1 MHVEFTYLPL
11 QAAELGGV
19 NPLPQFRNS
28 NPDRPLKPGP
38 HMTAEEAEGLGR
50 SCGDRILP
58 YLRQDRYDRCVQE
71 RPTPVCILENEH
83 LRATVLCGYGGRL
96 YSLFDKDRGREV
108 LFHNPVIQ
116 PCNLAIR
123 DAWLSGGIEWNI
135 GQLGHTFTTCSPMF
149 CARMTDDNGQQF
161 LRIYEYERQKRVF
174 WQVDMHLPSGSRQLL
189 YYVRIVNDGA
199 ATPMY
204 WWSTTAVPEDA
215 GTRVFASAS
224 RAMYKADD
232 VTFDMGEMPRFP
244 SISDKDL
251 SYTLNLPYSNDFFLQ
266 TPAEERAPWEAAA
279 YGDGFVSFERST
291 ALLRYR
297 KIFCWG
303 DLPGGWRWKDY
314 LSRENEGSYIEIQ
327 AGIGRSQL
335 HGFEMPGDTVWD
347 FTCAVGAAEADVA
360 CTHGTEW
367 HDGNAYMATLMESA
381 VSTDGIYTA
390 HAYCARLGDKAPDEL
405 LYHGIGWGALERQRR
420 EAAGL
425 PAIPRGYLF
434 PDDSLTDEQT
444 PWLSLLRSGTLP
456 DGEPLSY
463 MTDTAWQAAVESAPD
478 SWQKYYHL
486 GIMAVESLQREQ
498 GRALI
503 ERSLQYSRNVW
514 NLRAAAV
521 LCDTPTQAE
530 ALYAEAC
537 AIGFPDIAFAQE
549 YLALLC
555 NHGQYAK
562 ASSVFAALPE
572 NWRDNSRVLIE
583 ATRAELAQGDTT
595 LCDNGFFEHD
605 FPNIRESER
614 VLTDLWFEYQAL
626 LLARDRGVQ
635 PDDALREE
643 VCRTLTPP
651 KSIDF
656 RMA

>member
-1 MHVEFTYLPL
+1 MHVEFTYLPMD
-11 QAAELGGV
+11 AANLGGV
-19 NPLPQFRNS
+19 NPLPQFRS
-28 NPDRPLKPGP
+28 EDPDRPLQPGP
-38 HMTAEEAEGLGR
+38 HMTPKEAEGLGR
-50 SCGDRILP
+50 SCGDRMLP
-58 YLRQDRYDRCVQE
+58 YLRQDRYDRSIE
-71 RPTPVCILENEH
+71 KRPLPVCILENEH

-96 YSLFDKDRGREV
+96 YSLFDKDRSREV
-108 LFHNPVIQ
+108 LFRNPVIQ

-149 CARMTDDNGQQF
+149 CARMTDGDGQQF

-215 GTRVFASAS
+215 STRVFASAS
-224 RAMYKADD
+224 RTMFKVDD

-244 SISDKDL
+244 SLSDKDL
-251 SYTLNLPYSNDFFLQ
+251 SYTLNLPCSNDFFLQ
-266 TPAEERAPWEAAA
+266 TPEEERAPWEAAA
-279 YGDGFVSFERST
+279 YGDGSVSFERST

-314 LSRENEGSYIEIQ
+314 LSRKGEGSYIEIQ

-347 FTCAVGAAEADVA
+347 FTCAVGAVDADIA
-360 CTHGTEW
+360 CTHGVDW
-367 HDGNAYMATLMESA
+367 HEGNAYMAELINSTVSA
-381 VSTDGIYTA
+381 DDIYAA
-390 HAYCARLGDKAPDEL
+390 HAYCAALGDKAPDEL
-405 LYHGIGWGALERQRR
+405 LYYGSGWGALERKRR
-420 EAAGL
+420 EAEGASPI
-425 PAIPRGYLF
+425 PAGYLF

-444 PWLSLLRSGTLP
+444 PWLTLLTTGALP
-456 DGEPLSY
+456 EGEPVSY
-463 MTDTAWQAAVESAPD
+463 MTDPAWQRRLETSPD

-486 GIMAVESLQREQ
+486 GVMAVEAMQR
-498 GRALI
+498 GKGCALI
-503 ERSLQYSRNVW
+503 DESLLYARNVW

-521 LCDTPTQAE
+521 LCSSSTQAQ

-562 ASSVFAALPE
+562 ASAVFAALPAA
-572 NWRDNSRVLIE
+572 WQDNSRVQIE
-583 ATRAELAQGDTT
+583 ATRAALAQGDTS
-595 LCDNGFFEHD
+595 LCDAGFFERT
-605 FPNIRESER
+605 FPNIRECET
-614 VLTDLWFEYQAL
+614 VLTDLWYEHQAL
-626 LLARDRGVQ
+626 LLSRERGVSL
-635 PDDALREE
+635 DDALRDE
-643 VCRTLTPP
+643 VRRTLTPP
-651 KSIDF
+651 RDIDF